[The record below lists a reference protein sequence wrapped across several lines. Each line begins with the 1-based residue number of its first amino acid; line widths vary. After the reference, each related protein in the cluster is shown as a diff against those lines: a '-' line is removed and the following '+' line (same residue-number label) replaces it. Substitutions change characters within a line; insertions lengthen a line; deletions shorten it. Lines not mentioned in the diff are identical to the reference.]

1 MLMGDVPFNNE
12 IEIVRA
18 ELNFTE
24 DISEGMGIEDTSHE
38 GREEQ
43 AITKKKKEGL
53 KFEQKKIFPYLTF
66 NFNFD
71 PLYGT

>member
-43 AITKKKKEGL
+43 AITKKKK
-53 KFEQKKIFPYLTF
+53 KAWNSNKKKSSPT
-66 NFNFD
+66 
-71 PLYGT
+71 